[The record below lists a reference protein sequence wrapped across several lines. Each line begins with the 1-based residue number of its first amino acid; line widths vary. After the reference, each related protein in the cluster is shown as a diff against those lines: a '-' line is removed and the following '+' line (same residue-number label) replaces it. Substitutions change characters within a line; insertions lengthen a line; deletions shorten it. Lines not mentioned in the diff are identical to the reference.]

1 LVFSDVSLNVKKL
14 VDTFEPLCF
23 A

>member
-1 LVFSDVSLNVKKL
+1 DVSLNVKKL